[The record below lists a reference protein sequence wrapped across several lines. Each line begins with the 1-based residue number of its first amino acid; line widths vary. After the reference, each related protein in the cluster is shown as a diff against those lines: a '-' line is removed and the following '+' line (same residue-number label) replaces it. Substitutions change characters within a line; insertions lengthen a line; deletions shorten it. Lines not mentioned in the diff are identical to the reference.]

1 MPKVN
6 VLVSGR
12 SREEVQ
18 TAVDMLAGN
27 SLCRVE
33 GRVIANGHV
42 DPLHGLSTLPD
53 LLLLC
58 DIQGYGELQSLADT
72 PADERPAIV
81 VFGPG
86 DDPASIRLAMRA
98 GARDYLTLP
107 LNEQDVNELI
117 DQIAEEQTKS
127 NVRKSGSLHV
137 FINGKGGSGAT
148 FLATNVAHG
157 LASNNHKVTLVDL
170 DFQFAGLCRYLDLT
184 PERDLLEAIQ
194 AVDEMDEMSA
204 EAFTTKH
211 DSGLRLLSCNTD
223 KLHLNNDIAPEQLIS
238 MLQVYQSFNDFVI
251 VDLPRHVDLLSAA
264 VLENADRIS
273 IVMQQS
279 FPHLHD
285 TARLL
290 HIMRDELG
298 INRSRLNVV
307 VNRYSKDSAILLKD
321 IENALHVD
329 NLVKIPNH
337 YRLTAESVNAGVP
350 LSEVTR
356 KASVVKG
363 LKDFYQSIGGSNE
376 GDSSSSPR
384 SLHSLFRR

>member
-117 DQIAEEQTKS
+117 DQIA
-127 NVRKSGSLHV
+127 
-137 FINGKGGSGAT
+137 
-148 FLATNVAHG
+148 
-157 LASNNHKVTLVDL
+157 
-170 DFQFAGLCRYLDLT
+170 
-184 PERDLLEAIQ
+184 
-194 AVDEMDEMSA
+194 
-204 EAFTTKH
+204 
-211 DSGLRLLSCNTD
+211 
-223 KLHLNNDIAPEQLIS
+223 
-238 MLQVYQSFNDFVI
+238 
-251 VDLPRHVDLLSAA
+251 
-264 VLENADRIS
+264 
-273 IVMQQS
+273 
-279 FPHLHD
+279 
-285 TARLL
+285 
-290 HIMRDELG
+290 
-298 INRSRLNVV
+298 
-307 VNRYSKDSAILLKD
+307 
-321 IENALHVD
+321 
-329 NLVKIPNH
+329 
-337 YRLTAESVNAGVP
+337 
-350 LSEVTR
+350 
-356 KASVVKG
+356 
-363 LKDFYQSIGGSNE
+363 
-376 GDSSSSPR
+376 
-384 SLHSLFRR
+384 

>member
-1 MPKVN
+1 MRKVN
-6 VLVSGR
+6 VIVAGR
-12 SREEVQ
+12 SRDEVQ
-18 TAVDMLAGN
+18 TAVDMLAEN
-27 SLCRVE
+27 SQCQVE

-107 LNEQDVNELI
+107 LNEQDLRKAI
-117 DQIAEEQTKS
+117 DEVAEEQSKNES
-127 NVRKSGSLHV
+127 HKSGSLHV
-137 FINGKGGSGAT
+137 FINGKGGSGSS

-170 DFQFAGLCRYLDLT
+170 DLQFAGLCRYLDLT
-184 PERDLLEAIQ
+184 PERDLLEAIH
-194 AVDEMDEMSA
+194 AVDDMDEMSA

-211 DSGLRLLSCNTD
+211 ESGLRLLSCNTD
-223 KLHLNNDIAPEQLIS
+223 KLNLNNDVAPDRLIS

-251 VDLPRHVDLLSAA
+251 VDLPRHFDLLSAA

-290 HIMRDELG
+290 NIIRDELG
-298 INRSRLNVV
+298 IANARLNVV

-321 IENALHVD
+321 IENALRLD

-356 KASVVKG
+356 KAPLIKG
-363 LKDFYQSIGGSNE
+363 LKEFYQSIGGSNE
-376 GDSSSSPR
+376 GDNSSSPR